1 MLTEGLNT
9 LESHQP
15 RALPTKLKLNWRCPA
30 INEVGDFLDY
40 VKPTTRNC
48 AEALCAHRGYRA
60 KRGCQTMSKTEP
72 NLFANTEDEIE
83 RAVIGVA
90 LYNYNFVGR
99 T

>member
-40 VKPTTRNC
+40 VKPTTRSLVRTGDT
-48 AEALCAHRGYRA
+48 EQKEDVKLCQRRS
-60 KRGCQTMSKTEP
+60 RICLQTQRMRLSE
-72 NLFANTEDEIE
+72 L
-83 RAVIGVA
+83 
-90 LYNYNFVGR
+90 
-99 T
+99 